1 VRLRAWWFIITFFTG
16 FVLAMAANELVLHR
30 RDQELHVRAPGL
42 SFLSGPSLDRLKNGA
57 AVPFDFQLTLS
68 ADTSTNL
75 YDRAVQRFVISY
87 DLWEEKYSVT
97 KLWGSGSM
105 RGNPDRSRERRSVSH
120 LTAKAAETWC
130 IENIAISTTGLD
142 PNRRLW
148 VRLEVRSS
156 DPRDLPP
163 LIGEAG
169 ISISRLIELFSLAP
183 RSGQQRWVLEAGPVR
198 LGDVRRLGG
207 SGT

>member
-1 VRLRAWWFIITFFTG
+1 VRPKAWWFIITFFTG
-16 FVLAMAANELVLHR
+16 FVLAMAANELALHR

-42 SFLSGPSLDRLKNGA
+42 NFLSGSSLDRLKNGA
-57 AVPFDFQLTLS
+57 AVPFDFQLSLS
-68 ADTSTNL
+68 TDTSTNL

-97 KLWGSGSM
+97 KLWGPGSM
-105 RGNPDRSRERRSVSH
+105 RGSLGGKRERRSVSH
-120 LTAKAAETWC
+120 LTAKAAEAWC
-130 IENIAISTTGLD
+130 IENIALSTTGLD
-142 PNRRLW
+142 PSRRLW

-163 LIGEAG
+163 LIGESG
-169 ISISRLIELFSLAP
+169 ISISRLIELFSVPP
-183 RSGQQRWVLEAGPVR
+183 RSGQQRWVLESGPVR
-198 LGDVRRLGG
+198 LADLGRLTG